1 MSYDVNKIVLQT
13 EALVRLRHDETLQQ
27 TSPERLHECLG
38 AALMMECSENWT
50 ETRRRQAQGRRAF

>member
-50 ETRRRQAQGRRAF
+50 